1 MIGEKMEA
9 ALNLQMNREFFNSRL
24 YLAMAAYFDS
34 LDLEGATQWM
44 ELQSEEERGHAMRIY
59 EHLKERGARPVVSE
73 LEAPPK
79 EWDSPLAA
87 FEAAYE
93 HECNVSREFDEHME
107 LAEQEKDNATKMFLQ
122 WFIEEQVEEEDSVN
136 SIIQKLKHVEGAPG
150 GMFMMDRMLGERQAG
165 AEEPEGEE
173 A

>member
-24 YLAMAAYFDS
+24 YMAMAAYFDS
-34 LDLEGATQWM
+34 IDLEGATQWM
-44 ELQSEEERGHAMRIY
+44 ELQAEEERGHALRIY
-59 EHLKERGARPVVSE
+59 RHLKERGARPVIAE
-73 LEAPPK
+73 LEAPPE

-87 FEAAYE
+87 FQAAYE

-107 LAEQEKDNATKMFLQ
+107 LAREENDNASMLFLE
-122 WFIEEQVEEEDSVN
+122 WFVDEQVEEEDSVL
-136 SIIQKLKHVEGAPG
+136 SVVKKLQRVSDAPG
-150 GMFMMDRMLGERQAG
+150 GLFMIDRMLGERQEG
-165 AEEPEGEE
+165 AEEE